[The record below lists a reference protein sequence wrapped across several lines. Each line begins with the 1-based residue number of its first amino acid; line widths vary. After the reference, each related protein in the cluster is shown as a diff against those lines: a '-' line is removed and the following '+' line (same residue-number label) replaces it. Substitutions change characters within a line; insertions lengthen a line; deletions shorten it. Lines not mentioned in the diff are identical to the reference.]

1 MDRDYRFD
9 DIDMEQIRLRLN
21 LSPRKRIQVLLDA
34 REVAVNF
41 MRSRL
46 RQQYPNLPKR
56 ELNLKVLEEIE
67 RAKNRTYPRF

>member
-1 MDRDYRFD
+1 
-9 DIDMEQIRLRLN
+9 MEQIRLRLN

-34 REVAVNF
+34 REVAVSF

-46 RQQYPNLPKR
+46 RQQYPNLPQR
-56 ELNLKVLEEIE
+56 ELNLKMLEEIE